1 MYFDSKLL
9 AIKRKVYIY
18 ITYTIYMTY
27 KTEVLKNLPDDNEIS
42 SIRATKGT
50 KRLIRSMG
58 FMGESEEDV
67 IKRLMFKKATGVE
80 SEEKPKYIGAI

>member
-1 MYFDSKLL
+1 
-9 AIKRKVYIY
+9 
-18 ITYTIYMTY
+18 MTY
-27 KTEVLKNLPDDNEIS
+27 ETEVLKNLPDDNEIS

-67 IKRLMFKKATGVE
+67 IKRLMFKKATGKDITDTDI
-80 SEEKPKYIGAI
+80 EKKITRLM

>member
-1 MYFDSKLL
+1 
-9 AIKRKVYIY
+9 
-18 ITYTIYMTY
+18 MTY
-27 KTEVLKNLPDDNEIS
+27 ETEVLKNLPDDTEIS

-80 SEEKPKYIGAI
+80 SEEKADWEKKV